1 MFIRYINNKRVK
13 VFEWSSS
20 REFMYLT
27 VNSEG
32 EVESIYSYPGNTT
45 CMKGDAYFNSS
56 VNFFMRKLLEADVVE
71 FLSMRESLNSEWY
84 KVSENI
90 RNYVVNKYN
99 FWGSIIKSFRLEP
112 KAFYYGKVGTPTI
125 SGRRFSI
132 FTIKKS
138 LHFLI
143 HRLEK
148 SLIIIYN

>member
-99 FWGSIIKSFRLEP
+99 F
-112 KAFYYGKVGTPTI
+112 
-125 SGRRFSI
+125 
-132 FTIKKS
+132 
-138 LHFLI
+138 
-143 HRLEK
+143 
-148 SLIIIYN
+148 